1 MSKFSSLGTKL
12 FRVHLYPRCQ
22 YLNGRYSRAPYTDR
36 ARCYYNSRVLTSY
49 DYNGEV
55 LINTLRK
62 PKNAKVKSGL
72 MKKLYYQWKR
82 D

>member
-1 MSKFSSLGTKL
+1 MGAIQG
-12 FRVHLYPRCQ
+12 PRIRIV
-22 YLNGRYSRAPYTDR
+22 LDVM
-36 ARCYYNSRVLTSY
+36 VLTSY

-72 MKKLYYQWKR
+72 MKKSYYQWKR